1 MRPPLFPSIIII
13 APPNQKRYAI
23 WAMAGVQE
31 ILLVAL
37 LEFVASGSYLIG
49 LGYSL
54 YFPMS
59 KGLLSAIL
67 AFASGALICALA
79 IGLAFSAA
87 EELHHKSFSTE
98 RAWLFVGGGLAL
110 GAVFYYV
117 LSLFLDQE
125 GAAIRYPTRFREYAR
140 KRKRQDTAETIAL
153 LAKSNLLCHLPPE
166 DIEKI
171 LPIVRRRSL
180 EPGEVLFRT
189 GDRGDALYIV
199 ANGKVEVVDDTV
211 GDARPLAELGEG
223 QTFGEMALLSGGPRT
238 ATVMAIDATEVMEIE
253 RKDFRDLMARDR
265 VVADTVQ
272 RLSYDRAIR
281 NLSTGGTNPDLWAKV
296 ATASVEQL
304 THKDEDRIL
313 AEAAQGAG
321 LAIVFGSFLDT
332 VPGCIVIGAKFSG
345 LDHALPLTLILALF
359 LSGIPEAAASC
370 AMLLKAGFRPR
381 RILMLWS
388 TVIVAGVAAAVLS
401 YVGLAGSE
409 SLAAVFCQA
418 LAGGAILGLTVHT
431 LIPEAI
437 DEGGSLV
444 VLPTVAGF
452 VIALYLSLV
461 ESFG

>member
-1 MRPPLFPSIIII
+1 MITSNPKIDRRSFIV
-13 APPNQKRYAI
+13 
-23 WAMAGVQE
+23 GT
-31 ILLVAL
+31 
-37 LEFVASGSYLIG
+37 
-49 LGYSL
+49 
-54 YFPMS
+54 
-59 KGLLSAIL
+59 
-67 AFASGALICALA
+67 
-79 IGLAFSAA
+79 AA
-87 EELHHKSFSTE
+87 
-98 RAWLFVGGGLAL
+98 VGGGLAL

-211 GDARPLAELGEG
+211 GDARLLAELGEG

-304 THKDEDRIL
+304 TRKDEDRIL